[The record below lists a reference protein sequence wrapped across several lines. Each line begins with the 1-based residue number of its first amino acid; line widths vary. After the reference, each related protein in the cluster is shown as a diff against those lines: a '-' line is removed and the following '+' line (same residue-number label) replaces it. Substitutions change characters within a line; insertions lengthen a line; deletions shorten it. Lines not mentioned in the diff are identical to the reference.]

1 MGTLFDWSGRE
12 NPDMGAY
19 FGYTAIIW
27 LIALGVTGKHTFVM
41 SLFEA
46 RDSILEKCMM
56 SLLLSLVWAFS
67 VIFLPWFIWH
77 HIQKYR
83 DESRFR
89 REQQKEKEDKR
100 NNTETEFDTCWSD
113 DL

>member
-1 MGTLFDWSGRE
+1 MA
-12 NPDMGAY
+12 AY

-46 RDSILEKCMM
+46 RDSILEKCMV
-56 SLLLSLVWAFS
+56 SLLLFLVWAFS

-83 DESRFR
+83 DESRFFKM
-89 REQQKEKEDKR
+89 EQQKEKDKKD
-100 NNTETEFDTCWSD
+100 NTETEFDTCWGD